1 MSFHLL
7 DDLHV
12 TVAQT
17 VKRTE
22 AEGPGWRYALWVQGC
37 PMRCVGCCNPE
48 MLSFTPKISAPVM
61 SARAIYEQVMSC
73 DVEGISFLGGE
84 PFSQAEALSVVAHA
98 IRQSGRT
105 VMIFSGYTLEE
116 LRVSD
121 APGVRDLLAHTDLL
135 VDGRYDASK
144 RTTTRRWIGSDNQ
157 VMHFLTDR
165 YQPTDSR
172 FYESNHLEIRMR
184 GNEISLNGWPIDGA
198 LTRIGRS
205 R

>member
-1 MSFHLL
+1 MSFHPL
-7 DDLHV
+7 DDLHL

-17 VKRTE
+17 VERTE

-48 MLSFTPKISAPVM
+48 MLSFTPKVSTSVISVRAVCENVM
-61 SARAIYEQVMSC
+61 SS

-84 PFSQAEALSVVAHA
+84 PFAQAEALSVVAREV
-98 IRQSGRT
+98 RQSGRT

-116 LRVSD
+116 LRVSHS
-121 APGVRDLLAHTDLL
+121 PGVRDLLACTDLL
-135 VDGRYDASK
+135 VDGRYEASK

-157 VMHFLTDR
+157 VMHFLSDR
-165 YQPTDSR
+165 YQPSDSR

-198 LTRIGRS
+198 LTRIGKS